1 MKRIAVIGGGLA
13 GLAGA
18 VALSESEHAVALYE
32 RRRILGGRASSFIH
46 PTGNELVDNC
56 QHVLLRCCTNLIDFY
71 EKLGVSDGVSFSQ
84 EIPFLDESNQLSIIK
99 NSNLPAPL
107 HLLPSFFRFKA
118 LGIRDKIA
126 IGYGMARML
135 LTMSHL
141 SDYDSQSMLSWLRS
155 HGQTN
160 RTLEAFWHPILVSA
174 LNDELDDIT
183 ASYGIATIVK
193 AFLLNKQGYEVGL
206 PVVPLGDLYEPGAA
220 FLADRGGTVTINQ
233 GVSRIDLDNGQVVS
247 VTLQNG
253 ETIHADVYLSA
264 VPFDVLL
271 KLLPEDS
278 VKSEPYFSNLKK
290 LEVSP
295 ITAVHV
301 WFDRPI
307 TDLDFAAV
315 LGRTVQ
321 WVFNQT
327 IRHQHE
333 DDAGSYLGLVISA
346 SDELMKLPQQEII
359 DRAMEDLK
367 DMFPLVGEATL
378 VKAIV
383 VKEGRATFAPKP
395 GCDAQRPGSVSP
407 IGNLFV
413 SGDWTQTG
421 WPATMEGAVRSGY
434 HAAEAILESLQTP
447 RRILKPDMP
456 AEGFMRWFDG
466 NP

>member
-1 MKRIAVIGGGLA
+1 MEETIHRHRCLCPENGMKRIAVIGGGLA
-13 GLAGA
+13 GLAAA

-233 GVSRIDLDNGQVVS
+233 GVSRIDLDNGQ
-247 VTLQNG
+247 G
-253 ETIHADVYLSA
+253 
-264 VPFDVLL
+264 
-271 KLLPEDS
+271 
-278 VKSEPYFSNLKK
+278 
-290 LEVSP
+290 
-295 ITAVHV
+295 
-301 WFDRPI
+301 
-307 TDLDFAAV
+307 
-315 LGRTVQ
+315 
-321 WVFNQT
+321 
-327 IRHQHE
+327 
-333 DDAGSYLGLVISA
+333 
-346 SDELMKLPQQEII
+346 
-359 DRAMEDLK
+359 
-367 DMFPLVGEATL
+367 
-378 VKAIV
+378 
-383 VKEGRATFAPKP
+383 
-395 GCDAQRPGSVSP
+395 
-407 IGNLFV
+407 
-413 SGDWTQTG
+413 
-421 WPATMEGAVRSGY
+421 
-434 HAAEAILESLQTP
+434 
-447 RRILKPDMP
+447 
-456 AEGFMRWFDG
+456 
-466 NP
+466 